1 MSKAKNLGAGSSFA
15 QARPISARRAAIGA
29 ATAVPTAGVP
39 EPTELSLSLISQN
52 PDNPREELRDLQ
64 GLAESIAEI
73 GLVNAVT
80 VASVDAYLAERPD
93 RAADLDEGARYIV
106 VDGHR
111 RLAAARLAGAAKIRV
126 SVDNAL
132 VSTDQALLEAA
143 FVANVHR
150 DDMNPLEQAQ
160 ALRTLVDF
168 YGSQTKAAKRLGIA
182 QSTISSKLSVL
193 DLDPQ
198 LQADL
203 LEGRRKIEHVRNL
216 SKLPPDEQRQQA
228 DARAAAGEQRRSA
241 ARELSRRDS
250 QESGGVAEPAARAE
264 ASDGSDT
271 SGGPAEEHAEV
282 SRRDSPEEREA
293 ELSRRNTPGEQSA
306 ELSRRDSS
314 GERQAQLSRRD
325 SPGQHEGELSR
336 RDSSGA
342 REPVPSMH
350 DEVPG
355 QRSEHAGRQ
364 VAPTQ
369 LAPGESGIVALGKVT
384 KMPWHDGHQVADLVL
399 RKMDEAQRRILVDR
413 ILAEGTNSAR

>member
-1 MSKAKNLGAGSSFA
+1 M
-15 QARPISARRAAIGA
+15 
-29 ATAVPTAGVP
+29 P

-111 RLAAARLAGAAKIRV
+111 RLAAARLAGAATIRV

-216 SKLPPDEQRQQA
+216 SKLLPEEQRQQA
-228 DARAAAGEQRRSA
+228 DARAAAGDQRRSA

-250 QESGGVAEPAARAE
+250 PESGEAAESGRVAESGGGADT
-264 ASDGSDT
+264 SDGPDAPGS
-271 SGGPAEEHAEV
+271 PEEQSAGV
-282 SRRDSPEEREA
+282 SRRDNPEERHV
-293 ELSRRNTPGEQSA
+293 ELSRRDSPGEQSA

-314 GERQAQLSRRD
+314 RERQAQLSRRD
-325 SPGQHEGELSR
+325 S
-336 RDSSGA
+336 SGA
-342 REPVPSMH
+342 RESVPPVH

-369 LAPGESGIVALGKVT
+369 MAPGESGIVAFGKVT
-384 KMPWHDGHQVADLVL
+384 KMPWHDGHQIADLVL
-399 RKMDEAQRRILVDR
+399 RKMDETQRMILVDR

>member
-1 MSKAKNLGAGSSFA
+1 MSKAKNLGAGASFA
-15 QARPISARRAAIGA
+15 QARPISARRAAIRA
-29 ATAVPTAGVP
+29 ATGVPTAGVP

-52 PDNPREELRDLQ
+52 PDNPREELRDLE

-80 VASVDAYLAERPD
+80 VASIEAYLAERPH

-111 RLAAARLAGAAKIRV
+111 RLAAARLAGAATIRV

-132 VSTDQALLEAA
+132 VSTDEALLEAA

-203 LEGRRKIEHVRNL
+203 VEGRRKIEHVRNL

-228 DARAAAGEQRRSA
+228 DARAAAGDQKRSA

-250 QESGGVAEPAARAE
+250 PG
-264 ASDGSDT
+264 
-271 SGGPAEEHAEV
+271 
-282 SRRDSPEEREA
+282 ERE
-293 ELSRRNTPGEQSA
+293 A

-314 GERQAQLSRRD
+314 GEGQTGLSRRD
-325 SPGQHEGELSR
+325 SPGEGQAELSR

-342 REPVPSMH
+342 REPESPTH

-355 QRSEHAGRQ
+355 QRSEHAERQ
-364 VAPTQ
+364 VAPAQ

-399 RKMDEAQRRILVDR
+399 RKMDEAQRKILVDR
-413 ILAEGTNSAR
+413 ILAEGSNSGR

>member
-29 ATAVPTAGVP
+29 ATGVPTAGVP
-39 EPTELSLSLISQN
+39 DPTELSLNLISQN
-52 PDNPREELRDLQ
+52 PDNPREELRDLE

-80 VASVDAYLAERPD
+80 VASIEAYLEERPH

-132 VSTDQALLEAA
+132 VSTDEALLEAA

-203 LEGRRKIEHVRNL
+203 VEGRRKIEHVRNL

-228 DARAAAGEQRRSA
+228 DARAAAGVQRRSA
-241 ARELSRRDS
+241 VRELSRRDS
-250 QESGGVAEPAARAE
+250 SESGDANESGGKADT
-264 ASDGSDT
+264 SDGLAVPGSSEGQRAAVSRRDNP
-271 SGGPAEEHAEV
+271 GEAPAGL
-282 SRRDSPEEREA
+282 SRRDSPGESQA
-293 ELSRRNTPGEQSA
+293 DLSRRDSPSEEQTDLSRRDNPGGREA

-314 GERQAQLSRRD
+314 E
-325 SPGQHEGELSR
+325 
-336 RDSSGA
+336 A
-342 REPVPSMH
+342 REEVSATH

-364 VAPTQ
+364 VAPAQ

-399 RKMDEAQRRILVDR
+399 RKMDEAQRKILVDR
-413 ILAEGTNSAR
+413 ILAEGTDSVR